1 MTCQKIKQKLNNAK
15 LLGYKSIILE
25 EDEVTPL
32 QLTEI
37 KDCGFIITKNQ
48 TEENII
54 YIIQE

>member
-25 EDEVTPL
+25 QDEITIT
-32 QLTEI
+32 QLEEI
-37 KDCGFIITKNQ
+37 QDCGFIVNKTQ

-54 YIIQE
+54 YIISE